1 MATTFA
7 SYLHAVPVP
16 MKKTS
21 SRNSLAKTTAASL
34 EPRFTSG
41 RDVLDYFDVARAMVT
56 HGGSRQGSGRKPT
69 GKLQKTVKLSPQAIH
84 RFQAYADRENLPNF
98 SAALEAASRVV

>member
-1 MATTFA
+1 
-7 SYLHAVPVP
+7 

-21 SRNSLAKTTAASL
+21 SRNSLAKTSAASL

-41 RDVLDYFDVARAMVT
+41 RDILDYFDVARAMVT
-56 HGGSRQGSGRKPT
+56 HGGARQGSGRKPT